1 MSKLLTM
8 LSKLN
13 RAPASGVVPPDI
25 HVSVTRDLEAGR
37 SRRRYILCGVVCIC
51 AVLLGV
57 GVRLYFEKGFRRQPE
72 PRPPQ
77 VAAVVQQM
85 PMSSPHETASALQ
98 PDRPQGGTVAADK
111 DQSVT
116 TPARKTTPSQ
126 NRRGSVREKR
136 ISEKSAPP
144 AAPEAIHTAKDTT
157 VQGVTPQLTV
167 IDKEARDAWVITAR
181 SAEKRKAYA
190 EALRMYRKALVYD
203 QENHSI
209 MNNAAGMHIRL
220 GEHAAALALCDRAL
234 QLAKDYIPALIN
246 QGIARSALGNTSGA
260 EDSFTRALELD
271 PANRGARYNL
281 ALFDEKNGRLD
292 ASVQQFKRLAAG
304 GEVSGLIGLARV
316 YEKQSRMDEAMKVY
330 ADVAAMHD
338 IPAEARNTAIVRLRL
353 LRNQ

>member
-25 HVSVTRDLEAGR
+25 HVSVTRDLEAVR

-57 GVRLYFEKGFRRQPE
+57 GIRLYFEKGFGPHGG
-72 PRPPQ
+72 PRPPR

-98 PDRPQGGTVAADK
+98 PDRPQALAAAVGNE
-111 DQSVT
+111 QSGT
-116 TPARKTTPSQ
+116 TPAVKTK
-126 NRRGSVREKR
+126 NRHHRGLSAQK
-136 ISEKSAPP
+136 KSAGQPAPP
-144 AAPEAIHTAKDTT
+144 ESITTANAAAVPA
-157 VQGVTPQLTV
+157 VTPQLPV
-167 IDKEARDAWVITAR
+167 VDKEARDSWVITAR
-181 SAEKRKAYA
+181 SAEKKKAYA

-220 GEHAAALALCDRAL
+220 GEHAVALALCDRAL
-234 QLAKDYIPALIN
+234 QLAKNYIPALIN

-260 EDSFTRALELD
+260 ADSFTRALELD
-271 PANRGARYNL
+271 PANRGALYNL
-281 ALFDEKNGRLD
+281 ALFHEKNGGLD
-292 ASVQQFKRLAAG
+292 ASAQQFKRLAAG